1 MVVVVIRSVF
11 YSVIVTTDI
20 GAGFGD
26 VRPLDKARIRALTAN
41 RVPLLALINPNT
53 DFVTELA
60 ADTVGCITREQRD
73 HLLNIEQPRDRNER
87 LLELLTRRSVDSFKQ
102 FTRVLSKY
110 QEYLEPLLVT
120 NGGETF
126 LM

>member
-1 MVVVVIRSVF
+1 VVVVIRSVF
-11 YSVIVTTDI
+11 YSVIATTDI

>member
-1 MVVVVIRSVF
+1 VVVVIRSVF